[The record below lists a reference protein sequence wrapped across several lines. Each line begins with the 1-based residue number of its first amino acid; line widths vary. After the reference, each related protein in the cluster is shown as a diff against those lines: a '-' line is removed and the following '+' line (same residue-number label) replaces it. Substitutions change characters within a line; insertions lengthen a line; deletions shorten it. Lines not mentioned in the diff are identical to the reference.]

1 MYSGGGT
8 FNRNV
13 EWDAATLQKVEIRNN
28 TTLKC
33 GTNGTGFT
41 HSMADSLIVQSGSAM
56 DLSSPDVTTTSV
68 VGGSVLLRGTL
79 SLSNASGG
87 DLRVAG
93 DWNNDG
99 GTFNCN
105 GRLTTFDG
113 STTARLKGPSTT
125 TFCFLT
131 VNKSSGVSFTAD
143 APVSVSRPPA
153 GTELRVAGGILDL
166 NGQSL
171 TLGSGSNTLRV
182 NEGDAAGQTLR
193 TGGTSINGF
202 NNYTDGTNAASL
214 GGIVDFSG
222 TSGETYPAGVSAF
235 HQLWNS
241 GSGNKTLPQSIV
253 VRDDMK
259 TEASV
264 VVDFGASAFNIEVR
278 GDLVH
283 QGTTTGSG
291 TGAVVINGSNSQ
303 NMSGNGT
310 FRNLEI
316 NKTSNDVNSSGRPT
330 INGKLNML
338 SGKILQASANDSITL
353 GASATI
359 TETIGVNESF
369 VKGKLSTTRVVGTA
383 AENFGGMGI
392 SLTAGANLGTVVAVR
407 NSGEVLTSAATGFTT
422 IGRNWVITPSVQPSA
437 ADRNLTLSWP
447 SEEDNLMNMNAIQL
461 WKRSSVVAVWKVI
474 GGLQDVSATNPR
486 VATWTG
492 VNSFSQF
499 TAADLDNPL
508 PLGLI
513 SFKGKNEKGN
523 AVLTWEVSEYDRF
536 TGYKVQKSEDG
547 TAFYDLTFVT
557 QGAEKSSVA
566 SHTYTDNTLRRNS
579 YYKIGLVNKD
589 GKTEWSQVVYI
600 KVGDSNDTQMVLV
613 PNPSADGTRLSLGG
627 RFAGSEE
634 LQLSIFGTE
643 GRNLGESRGKLDI
656 INRDLPEMVK
666 NLPKG
671 IYQIRV
677 ISEME
682 TKTLRFMKD

>member
-1 MYSGGGT
+1 
-8 FNRNV
+8 
-13 EWDAATLQKVEIRNN
+13 
-28 TTLKC
+28 
-33 GTNGTGFT
+33 
-41 HSMADSLIVQSGSAM
+41 
-56 DLSSPDVTTTSV
+56 
-68 VGGSVLLRGTL
+68 
-79 SLSNASGG
+79 
-87 DLRVAG
+87 
-93 DWNNDG
+93 
-99 GTFNCN
+99 
-105 GRLTTFDG
+105 
-113 STTARLKGPSTT
+113 
-125 TFCFLT
+125 
-131 VNKSSGVSFTAD
+131 
-143 APVSVSRPPA
+143 
-153 GTELRVAGGILDL
+153 
-166 NGQSL
+166 
-171 TLGSGSNTLRV
+171 
-182 NEGDAAGQTLR
+182 
-193 TGGTSINGF
+193 
-202 NNYTDGTNAASL
+202 
-214 GGIVDFSG
+214 
-222 TSGETYPAGVSAF
+222 
-235 HQLWNS
+235 
-241 GSGNKTLPQSIV
+241 
-253 VRDDMK
+253 
-259 TEASV
+259 
-264 VVDFGASAFNIEVR
+264 
-278 GDLVH
+278 
-283 QGTTTGSG
+283 
-291 TGAVVINGSNSQ
+291 
-303 NMSGNGT
+303 
-310 FRNLEI
+310 
-316 NKTSNDVNSSGRPT
+316 
-330 INGKLNML
+330 
-338 SGKILQASANDSITL
+338 
-353 GASATI
+353 
-359 TETIGVNESF
+359 
-369 VKGKLSTTRVVGTA
+369 
-383 AENFGGMGI
+383 MGI

-600 KVGDSNDTQMVLV
+600 KVGDSNDMQMVLV